1 MHAHSFL
8 WHYLWLAP
16 HALQIAVAIVM
27 VRRRL
32 VREFPVFFA
41 YTLFQIVEEG
51 TLFILD
57 HSPAI
62 RPLTYWYAHWVG
74 LAVDVPLRFAII
86 AESFFAFDK
95 GTLRL
100 AASKAVSQNLP
111 PALAETIPL
120 LPTITAGKSAA
131 VLCSGFSCQPPVTD
145 PEQLKRSL
153 KVALS
158 H

>member
-86 AESFFAFDK
+86 AEIFSRVL
-95 GTLRL
+95 GNYPGLRRL
-100 AASKAVSQNLP
+100 SGILFRGA
-111 PALAETIPL
+111 
-120 LPTITAGKSAA
+120 AA
-131 VLCSGFSCQPPVTD
+131 VLLF
-145 PEQLKRSL
+145 
-153 KVALS
+153 AAI
-158 H
+158 